1 MIEKYF
7 TIFIVISIVLIFS
20 YFMAKVISVAIEMFP
35 YSIESN
41 IYNDFVNTFSVKDLE
56 GFKPTTEEDLN
67 CSKRDLLVSIATL
80 CIFILFVHDV
90 YFFFAILGFTYI
102 LFTLA
107 AIDIKT
113 RYLPDM
119 LNFSLLWVGVLMAM
133 FDITNITLQESLLGV
148 MIGYIGMSVVAFILG
163 LFKGKGVI
171 CKGDYKLLA
180 AIGAWCGYEPLT
192 LILLIAIIFAV
203 IFNSVMIKLD
213 KKTKDE
219 SFAFGQYIAL
229 SGWLITVNS
238 YLI

>member
-20 YFMAKVISVAIEMFP
+20 YLMAKVISVAIEMFP

-67 CSKRDLLVSIATL
+67 CSKRDLLLSIVTL
-80 CIFILFVHDV
+80 GIFILFVHDV
-90 YFFFAILGFTYI
+90 YFLFAILSFTYI

-107 AIDIKT
+107 AIDIKKK
-113 RYLPDM
+113 YLPDT
-119 LNFSLLWVGVLMAM
+119 LNFLLLWLGVLMAM
-133 FDITNITLQESLLGV
+133 FDITNVTLQESFLGV
-148 MIGYIGMSVVAFILG
+148 ILGYIGISIISFILG
-163 LFKGKGVI
+163 LFKGKGII

-180 AIGAWCGYEPLT
+180 AIGAWCGYEPLA
-192 LILLIAIIFAV
+192 LILLMAIIFAV
-203 IFNSVMIKLD
+203 MFNSVMINLN
-213 KKTKDE
+213 KKTKND
-219 SFAFGQYIAL
+219 SFAFGGYIAL